1 MVKTENRRIW
11 LAALLATTCLLVAC
25 ERRTHV
31 AFEGGMTPIFVLSGS
46 GKLASL
52 VVYRPDFAEKAESPW
67 DDNFALW
74 KIKPIGGNSN
84 GAPLRKL
91 RRIPYGVLPNGY
103 EQVKPSVGSAPPLR
117 EGEKYFYEVETT
129 NAPGT
134 AGYLEIKNSQTV
146 ATDGPHTCFGGEDKK
161 WIRVPCPR

>member
-1 MVKTENRRIW
+1 MKTKNRNTW
-11 LAALLATTCLLVAC
+11 LTTLLATICLLVAC
-25 ERRTHV
+25 ERQAHV
-31 AFEGGMTPIFVLSGS
+31 TLEGGVTPVFVLSGS
-46 GKLASL
+46 GQLASL
-52 VVYRPDFAEKAESPW
+52 AVYSPDFAAKAESPW
-67 DDNFALW
+67 DDKFALW
-74 KIKPIGGNSN
+74 KIKPTGGNSN

-103 EQVKPSVGSAPPLR
+103 EQVKPGVGSAPPLR
-117 EGEKYFYEVETT
+117 EGEKYFYHVETT

-146 ATDGPHTCFGGEDKK
+146 ATDGPHTCFGGEGKK

>member
-1 MVKTENRRIW
+1 MVKTKDRRIW
-11 LAALLATTCLLVAC
+11 LATLLATACLLVAC

-67 DDNFALW
+67 DDNFVLW
-74 KIKPIGGNSN
+74 KIKPIGGDSN
-84 GAPLRKL
+84 GAPLGKL

-103 EQVKPSVGSAPPLR
+103 EQVKPSVGPAPPLT
-117 EGEKYFYEVETT
+117 EGEKYFYQVETR

-146 ATDGPHTCFGGEDKK
+146 ATDGPHTCFGGEGKK